1 MCYYNLWGGFSVDPK
16 PSNSENPDNIEAFS
30 WFFDHI
36 HQNIANGDDYIA
48 AYVIGWMADLVQYPR
63 KRLGVSLVL
72 RSDAQGTGKGL
83 FAKIFGHLFGNH
95 YLHIT
100 NTRHM
105 TGHFNAHLS
114 NCVLL
119 FADEAFWAGDKQSE
133 ETLKTLVTD
142 EFRVI
147 EIKGKDAFQLR
158 NFTRV
163 LIASNKSCVVPTEF
177 LNRRFVILDVNP
189 RRARET
195 EYFGKM
201 IKQMKSGGCE
211 ALLWYL
217 MNLKID
223 IDLRNCMP
231 DTDGMKDSKVYS
243 MTPVQ
248 TFWHECLVE
257 GEFETGNSWEGPHSK
272 RTLYESFKE
281 RSRKNE
287 HTSREVFMKEL
298 KKIVDYEE
306 TRPNRER
313 SLTFA
318 PLEECRDDFEKRFSI
333 KITEPVE
340 FGTTLVR

>member
-1 MCYYNLWGGFSVDPK
+1 
-16 PSNSENPDNIEAFS
+16 
-30 WFFDHI
+30 
-36 HQNIANGDDYIA
+36 
-48 AYVIGWMADLVQYPR
+48 MADLVQYPR

-105 TGHFNAHLS
+105 TGHFNAHLI

-133 ETLKTLVTD
+133 GTLKTLITD

-147 EIKGKDAFQLR
+147 EIKGKDAFQVR
-158 NFTRV
+158 NFTRL
-163 LIASNKSCVVPTEF
+163 LIASNKSWVVPTE
-177 LNRRFVILDVNP
+177 LLDRRFVILDVNP
-189 RRARET
+189 QRARDT

-201 IKQMKSGGCE
+201 IKQMESGGYE
-211 ALLWYL
+211 ALLWFL

-223 IDLRNCMP
+223 IDLRESMP
-231 DTDGMKDSKVYS
+231 ETDAMKDSKVYS

-248 TFWHECLVE
+248 SFWYESLVE
-257 GEFETGNSWEGPHSK
+257 GEFESGNNWEGPHSK
-272 RTLYESFKE
+272 RILYESFKE

-287 HTSREVFMKEL
+287 HTSREVFAKEL
-298 KKIVDYEE
+298 KRIVDFKE
-306 TRPNRER
+306 TRPHRER

-318 PLEECRDDFEKRFSI
+318 PLEECRDDFEKRFGI
-333 KITEPVE
+333 KITEPV
-340 FGTTLVR
+340 